1 MRLLIDANVHQGVG
15 EVFLARTHE
24 VLFVNDAFLPKTPD
38 PEIDAYA
45 RKEGWIIVSHD
56 KEFLRKIQQP
66 RFNFQDSIET
76 GYGRIMLSG
85 RESQQ
90 VERVAEVCDLV
101 EALHGCALRIGRRF
115 VVTIGPNWIRFDD
128 QALNRSV

>member
-1 MRLLIDANVHQGVG
+1 MIDANVHQGVG
-15 EVFLARTHE
+15 KVFRARTHE

-38 PEIDAYA
+38 PEIDAFA

-56 KEFLRKIQQP
+56 KEFLKKIQQP
-66 RFNFQDSIET
+66 RFNFLDSIET

-90 VERVAEVCDLV
+90 VERVDEICDLI
-101 EALHGCALRIGRRF
+101 EALYECAHHSSRRF
-115 VVTIGPNWIRFDD
+115 VVTVGPNWIRFDD
-128 QALNRSV
+128 QALNRSS

>member
-1 MRLLIDANVHQGVG
+1 MLTSIRASVKCS
-15 EVFLARTHE
+15 ARA

-38 PEIDAYA
+38 PQIEAFA
-45 RKEGWIIVSHD
+45 RNECW
-56 KEFLRKIQQP
+56 
-66 RFNFQDSIET
+66 
-76 GYGRIMLSG
+76 IMLSG

-90 VERVAEVCDLV
+90 VERVAEVCDPV

-128 QALNRSV
+128 QVLNRSL

>member
-15 EVFLARTHE
+15 EVLRAHAHE
-24 VLFVNDAFLPKTPD
+24 VLFVNDAFFPKTPD
-38 PEIDAYA
+38 PQIDEFA
-45 RKEGWIIVSHD
+45 RTEGWIIVSHD
-56 KEFLRKIQQP
+56 KEFLRKTQQP
-66 RFNFQDSIET
+66 RFNFRDSIET
-76 GYGRIMLSG
+76 GYGRVMLSG

-101 EALHGCALRIGRRF
+101 EALHGCALQTGRRF

-128 QALNRSV
+128 QALNRSS